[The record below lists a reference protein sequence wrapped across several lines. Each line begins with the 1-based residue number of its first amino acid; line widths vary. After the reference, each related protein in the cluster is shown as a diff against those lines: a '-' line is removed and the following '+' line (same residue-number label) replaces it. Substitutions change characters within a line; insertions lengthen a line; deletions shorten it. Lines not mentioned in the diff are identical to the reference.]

1 MARCGECEREA
12 PEGGRFCPQC
22 AAPISHDSADPTRTA
37 RQPVRAIPPTTSRP
51 RSGGPEEGRFLPGT
65 MLAGRYRIFGLVG
78 RGGMGEVYRADDL
91 KLGQTVAL
99 KFLPRAVERD
109 GDRLALFLEEIRLAR
124 QISHPNVCRVYDVG
138 EAEGLHFLS
147 MEFIDGEDL
156 SSLLRRIDRLPRD
169 KAIQIARQLC
179 AGLAAAHEQ
188 GVLHR
193 DLKPSNVMIDGRGR
207 ARITDFGLARLAV
220 EIQGADARAGTPAFM
235 APEQIDGTGVT
246 VKSDLYGLGMV
257 LYELCTGQQAFKAA
271 SAAESARLKRE
282 STPTSPSALI
292 EGFDPAVERII
303 LRCLERDPARRPATA
318 LGVAAALPGGD
329 PLAAA
334 LAAGETPSPEL
345 VAEAGTTE
353 ALKPALAWAGLA
365 AFVLLFPVA
374 VFVAGRSQLARLV
387 PLPKSPEVLRERARE
402 IVRDLGYV
410 EPPVDNVSGFDPEV
424 EYLDHVAAS
433 QAARPGWD
441 VLKTGPPYGIVFW
454 YRQSPR
460 PMTPWGDTEIPST
473 FSDPPLINSGMIRL
487 RLDPEGHLLTFQ
499 AVPPDRDPQAAPPPE
514 PDWNRLFA
522 LGGYDPAAFKP
533 VDPAW
538 VPRMYA
544 DHRAAWEEIDPR
556 PPGASLRLEAASY
569 LGRPVFFRTIEPWTR
584 ARLTETVTPPLPG
597 SVLQEWASMA
607 WMVVAV
613 AIMTAGVIV
622 ARRNLRLGRGDRK
635 GALRLAGFMLLSAE
649 IAWLLETH
657 HIASNAFSNFNLNLA
672 VRLLVAGLVWVFYLA
687 LEPYLRRNWPRV
699 LVSWVRL
706 LDGRL
711 RDPLVGR
718 DLLFGAVL
726 GVVYYMAGRALIFL
740 PAVFGIVPLRPDETG
755 TPPINVELSTLRGL
769 SHILGV
775 PFNLPVVFV
784 LVPLAS
790 LLLLLL
796 CRTVFRTM
804 WLAVPATAL
813 ITSISGLISSTNPA
827 LDIAANVCSV
837 GVGLFVV
844 FRFGLLT
851 FAISGLVVATLALGP
866 LTFDTSAWYAGNTL
880 VVLAIVGGLALYGF
894 KTSLGGRSAF
904 AEGMIPGN

>member
-1 MARCGECEREA
+1 
-12 PEGGRFCPQC
+12 
-22 AAPISHDSADPTRTA
+22 
-37 RQPVRAIPPTTSRP
+37 
-51 RSGGPEEGRFLPGT
+51 
-65 MLAGRYRIFGLVG
+65 
-78 RGGMGEVYRADDL
+78 
-91 KLGQTVAL
+91 
-99 KFLPRAVERD
+99 
-109 GDRLALFLEEIRLAR
+109 
-124 QISHPNVCRVYDVG
+124 
-138 EAEGLHFLS
+138 
-147 MEFIDGEDL
+147 
-156 SSLLRRIDRLPRD
+156 
-169 KAIQIARQLC
+169 
-179 AGLAAAHEQ
+179 
-188 GVLHR
+188 
-193 DLKPSNVMIDGRGR
+193 
-207 ARITDFGLARLAV
+207 
-220 EIQGADARAGTPAFM
+220 
-235 APEQIDGTGVT
+235 
-246 VKSDLYGLGMV
+246 
-257 LYELCTGQQAFKAA
+257 
-271 SAAESARLKRE
+271 
-282 STPTSPSALI
+282 
-292 EGFDPAVERII
+292 
-303 LRCLERDPARRPATA
+303 
-318 LGVAAALPGGD
+318 
-329 PLAAA
+329 
-334 LAAGETPSPEL
+334 
-345 VAEAGTTE
+345 
-353 ALKPALAWAGLA
+353 
-365 AFVLLFPVA
+365 
-374 VFVAGRSQLARLV
+374 
-387 PLPKSPEVLRERARE
+387 
-402 IVRDLGYV
+402 
-410 EPPVDNVSGFDPEV
+410 
-424 EYLDHVAAS
+424 
-433 QAARPGWD
+433 
-441 VLKTGPPYGIVFW
+441 
-454 YRQSPR
+454 
-460 PMTPWGDTEIPST
+460 
-473 FSDPPLINSGMIRL
+473 
-487 RLDPEGHLLTFQ
+487 
-499 AVPPDRDPQAAPPPE
+499 
-514 PDWNRLFA
+514 
-522 LGGYDPAAFKP
+522 
-533 VDPAW
+533 
-538 VPRMYA
+538 
-544 DHRAAWEEIDPR
+544 
-556 PPGASLRLEAASY
+556 
-569 LGRPVFFRTIEPWTR
+569 
-584 ARLTETVTPPLPG
+584 
-597 SVLQEWASMA
+597 MA